1 MTGYDDRFYAGFGLM
16 YNPFAKNN
24 ADKFRYDNKDCREL
38 RIRLDHLFET
48 KGIGLVVGS
57 PGLGKTSLVRE
68 YAGKLNRSL
77 YKVVYISMST
87 LSECDFIYNM
97 VTMMGYE
104 PTCKKS
110 ANIKIIQKAIIDYA
124 DNKKMTPV
132 IIFDEANYLSS
143 SFLNDLKMILNF
155 RMDSYDRFVVLLV
168 GLPVL
173 VSNLHVAAQEPLR
186 QRIIMNYTFDG
197 MDKEE
202 VKEYISGK
210 LEKAGGSRNIFDEGA
225 IQAICNITHCNPRLI
240 DNLMTY
246 SLMIAASSHTQWITP
261 EIVEQASLEI
271 MN

>member
-1 MTGYDDRFYAGFGLM
+1 
-16 YNPFAKNN
+16 
-24 ADKFRYDNKDCREL
+24 
-38 RIRLDHLFET
+38 
-48 KGIGLVVGS
+48 
-57 PGLGKTSLVRE
+57 
-68 YAGKLNRSL
+68 
-77 YKVVYISMST
+77 MST

-197 MDKEE
+197 MDREE

-246 SLMIAASSHTQWITP
+246 SLMIAASSHTQRITP